1 MSQEGG
7 VMTTRSGSEVIAD
20 WPEESREAASLVI
33 KEFGEPHEVTDSLLI
48 WNGVGQWKRVI
59 ASRAFYQHDFP
70 VPHTDSVESV
80 IDYRVPIEQFGP
92 LAEFDGSVVV
102 ERTAGEVSARC
113 HDVQANSLALNL
125 THDMVTGTKTV
136 DEARAYY
143 GKEFLDYRRNKPTPY
158 MDALAF
164 TPSDGGTAD
173 ADHRIL
179 SQEDLDKA
187 VEEGKAA
194 GS

>member
-1 MSQEGG
+1 MAS
-7 VMTTRSGSEVIAD
+7 TTRSGSEIIAD

-33 KEFGEPHEVTDSLLI
+33 KEYGEPHEVTDSLLI
-48 WNGVGQWKRVI
+48 WEGVGRFKRVI

-80 IDYRVPIEQFGP
+80 VDYHVPIEKFGP

-102 ERTAGEVSARC
+102 ERTAGEASARC

-125 THDMVTGTKTV
+125 THDIVTGKRTV

-158 MDALAF
+158 MDALTF
-164 TPSDGGTAD
+164 TPSSGGTAD

-179 SQEDLDKA
+179 SQEDLDEA
-187 VEEGKAA
+187 VKEGKA

>member
-1 MSQEGG
+1 
-7 VMTTRSGSEVIAD
+7 MTKSGSETIEG
-20 WPEESREAASLVI
+20 WPEESRESASLVI
-33 KEFGEPHEVTDSLLI
+33 KEYGEPHEVTESLLI
-48 WNGVGQWKRVI
+48 WNGVGPFKRVI
-59 ASRAFYQHDFP
+59 ASRTFYQHDFP

-80 IDYRVPIEQFGP
+80 IDYRVPIEKFGP

-125 THDMVTGTKTV
+125 TDDIVKGSKTV
-136 DEARAYY
+136 EEARAYY

-158 MDALAF
+158 MDNLTVSAGNGA
-164 TPSDGGTAD
+164 TAD
-173 ADHRIL
+173 PDHRIL
-179 SQEDLDKA
+179 SQADLDEA
-187 VEEGKAA
+187 VKEGKA